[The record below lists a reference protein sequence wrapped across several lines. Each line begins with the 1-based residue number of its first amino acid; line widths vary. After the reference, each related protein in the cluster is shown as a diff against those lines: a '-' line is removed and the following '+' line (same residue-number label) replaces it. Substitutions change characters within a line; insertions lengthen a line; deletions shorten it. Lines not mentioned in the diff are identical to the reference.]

1 MHALERILVYTRGA
15 TPDDPA
21 VSRAIA
27 IARRWGGRIRLMDVF
42 AELPPGWEPLLAS
55 LDMGDAREEAERE
68 RRGELGKIADHL
80 HALGIHA
87 DTDLH
92 WGRPVVEVVRA
103 AVQGRYQVVVLA
115 DDHARGVSGPV
126 WAILRECPA
135 PVWVVKPVVHARPA
149 RVLAAVAPVGPE
161 PAELDR
167 RILASAHAAS
177 DTMGGELHVVHA
189 WQPIHE
195 AIEWLPEGMRLHAQ
209 KARALRE
216 ARERHERWVQGMVAA
231 AWPHHPR
238 ERTHLVEGAPSEA
251 VLRVADEIGADLVV
265 FGTARSP
272 DHPGMYVGTT
282 AEAIIEHARVSIIA
296 IKPEG
301 FAPSVS

>member
-1 MHALERILVYTRGA
+1 MNALERILVYTRGA

-21 VSRAIA
+21 VSRAVA
-27 IARRWGGRIRLMDVF
+27 IARRWGGRVRLMDVF

-68 RRGELGKIADHL
+68 RRGELEKIAGHL
-80 HALGIHA
+80 RAQGIHA
-87 DTDLH
+87 ETDLH

-103 AVQGRYQVVVLA
+103 AVQGRHHVVVLA
-115 DDHARGVSGPV
+115 DGQPRGVRGPV

-135 PVWVVKPVVHARPA
+135 PVWVVKPVVHARPV
-149 RVLAAVAPVGPE
+149 RVLAAVAPVSHE

-167 RILASAHAAS
+167 RVLAIAGAAAE
-177 DTMGGELHVVHA
+177 TMGGELHAVHA

-195 AIEWLPEGMRLHAQ
+195 AIEWLPNGMRLHAQ
-209 KARALRE
+209 KAKALRE
-216 ARERHERWVQGMVAA
+216 ARDRHEKWVHELVAA
-231 AWPHHPR
+231 AWPHHPHT
-238 ERTHLVEGAPSEA
+238 RTHLVEGAPSEA

-282 AEAIIEHARVSIIA
+282 AEAIIEHTRVSIIA

-301 FAPSVS
+301 FVPSVT